1 MDFRHLPRESETA
14 SWSWAGLWLLSIYA
28 TIPLA
33 RGVQEA
39 IRAQAGK
46 LVFLWI
52 TLLAVILATGWVV
65 RAIRRRELA
74 LSPRRA
80 AILCAILAWYAWLL
94 WTMRGNAEET
104 FHFVQYGLL
113 SILLFR
119 ALSHRVADLS
129 IYFAVTAIGTVCGI
143 VDELIQWL
151 VPLRYFELRDIVINL
166 LAVALVQLVLG
177 AGIRPLFI
185 QDHYSAAGMR
195 IGLWVSVLCLALL
208 ALSLNISSP
217 SFSWGLLTHR
227 FGEP

>member
-33 RGVQEA
+33 RGVQEI

-52 TLLAVILATGWVV
+52 TLVAFVLAAGWVV
-65 RAIRRRELA
+65 HAVRRRELA
-74 LSPRRA
+74 LSPRRS
-80 AILCAILAWYAWLL
+80 AILFAILTWYAWLL

-113 SILLFR
+113 SVLLFR
-119 ALSHRVADLS
+119 ALSHRVADVS

-143 VDELIQWL
+143 LDELIQWL
-151 VPLRYFELRDIVINL
+151 VPRRYFEFRDIAINL
-166 LAVALVQLVLG
+166 LAVALVQLALG

-185 QDHYSAAGMR
+185 QGHNSAAGMR
-195 IGLWVSVLCLALL
+195 IGLWASVVCLALL

-217 SFSWGLLTHR
+217 SFT
-227 FGEP
+227 